1 MLALPRAS
9 VIDARVARRANA
21 RRKLSAAR
29 GGNAGPLSASRDAR
43 STRARGD
50 ARASFSTAST
60 PEAAMRGAMTRVRGD
75 FVLARAES
83 RGESMSAPPIP
94 YALDTLRRRLKEGEQ
109 LLDEKRGSSSS
120 PQEKADAH
128 ARARE
133 KTWLVL
139 ARIFVF

>member
-9 VIDARVARRANA
+9 VIDARVARRANARRANA

-83 RGESMSAPPIP
+83 RGVRGAPGGSTHQSERSA
-94 YALDTLRRRLKEGEQ
+94 Q
-109 LLDEKRGSSSS
+109 
-120 PQEKADAH
+120 
-128 ARARE
+128 
-133 KTWLVL
+133 
-139 ARIFVF
+139 